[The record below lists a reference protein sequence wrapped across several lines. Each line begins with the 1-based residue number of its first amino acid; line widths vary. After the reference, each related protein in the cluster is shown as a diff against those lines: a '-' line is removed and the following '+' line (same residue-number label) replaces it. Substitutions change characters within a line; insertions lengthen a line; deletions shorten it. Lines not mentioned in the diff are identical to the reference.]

1 MLMAFETFYRK
12 NKFTKRVYAQFN
24 LIRSTVIWLR
34 GSYGDQ

>member
-12 NKFTKRVYAQFN
+12 NKFTKRLYAQFS
-24 LIRSTVIWLR
+24 LIRSMKIWLR